1 MVFVKTDFSPTS
13 FYSKEEKQNLFA
25 IELHGQT
32 HLPVKKHMLPAGK
45 EWIDVKAH
53 FEKMNSTE
61 DFVQLYSE
69 FAKNALCV
77 LEFEEQLPIWTA
89 CNPLDNGQMGK
100 GKVQKI

>member
-1 MVFVKTDFSPTS
+1 MKTEFRLIS

-77 LEFEEQLPIWTA
+77 LEFEEQLPIWSA

-100 GKVQKI
+100 EKFKNLIKI

>member
-1 MVFVKTDFSPTS
+1 
-13 FYSKEEKQNLFA
+13 
-25 IELHGQT
+25 
-32 HLPVKKHMLPAGK
+32 MLPAGK

-77 LEFEEQLPIWTA
+77 LEFEEQLPIWSA

-100 GKVQKI
+100 GKVQISK